1 MAARNQVSHRAAAP
15 QAVALVDGK
24 RRAPRSE
31 RARGSGQTKRSAP
44 TADRPPADV
53 DYRALFEGAPGLFL
67 VLDPDLRIVAVSNA
81 YLAATMTVRDEI
93 AGRGI
98 FEVFPDNPDDPSAD
112 GVGNLRASL
121 DRVRERGAADTMA
134 VQKYDIRRPD
144 SAGGGFEE
152 RFWSPVNSPVLDA
165 RGRLAYIIHRVED
178 VTEFVRLMRLGTEH
192 QRITQEL
199 TSRTAE
205 MEAEVLRRARE
216 IGEANR
222 RLTAANL
229 ELRRSETFL
238 DSVVQ
243 NIPDMVFVKDAASL
257 RFVRLNRAGEQL
269 LGVRQADIIGK
280 SDYDFFPRHEADWF
294 TAKDRE
300 VLAASRVVDIPEE
313 PIDTPHG
320 PRILHTKK
328 IPVQDEDGRAIY
340 LLGISED
347 VTERKFADDEVRT
360 ARIEAERANRAKT
373 DFLSRMS
380 HELRTPLNAI
390 LGFSQLLEMDELTA
404 DQHQNVAY
412 IGQAGRHLLQLINE
426 VLDISRIESGQ
437 MSISR
442 EPVPVAEVVGELA
455 AIIRPLAD
463 ARSISLD
470 VQPAMGPLAVMADRQ
485 RLNQVLLNLL
495 SNAVKYN
502 RDGGFIRVETLAAG
516 EGRSRIVVTD
526 TGYGIKPEYADR
538 LFRPFDRLG
547 AEQSTVEGTGM
558 GLAVSKALTA
568 AMDGNLGV
576 SSTLDVGSSFWIEL
590 ERCDSRAGGYDS
602 ADGDDAAIAVTDGA
616 ADPTTLV
623 ILHIEDNASNVRLV
637 ERILA
642 RRRGMQLL
650 SAPQARLGIELAR
663 QHRPGLILL
672 DLHLPDIPGLEVLRL
687 LMSYPETR
695 DVPIVVLSADRT
707 GSRPTQAIE
716 AGAYGFLGKPLDVS
730 EFLALIDRVVEC
742 RSS

>member
-1 MAARNQVSHRAAAP
+1 
-15 QAVALVDGK
+15 VALVEGK
-24 RRAPRSE
+24 RRARPSQPVRSQPAK
-31 RARGSGQTKRSAP
+31 RPDRSADGP
-44 TADRPPADV
+44 TADI
-53 DYRALFEGAPGLFL
+53 DYRALFESAPGLFL
-67 VLDPDLRIVAVSNA
+67 VLDPDLRIVAVSDA
-81 YLAATMTVRDEI
+81 YLAATMTVRDDI
-93 AGRGI
+93 VGRGI
-98 FEVFPDNPDDPSAD
+98 FDVFPDNPDDPDAD

-121 DRVRERGAADTMA
+121 ERVRDRAVADTMA
-134 VQKYDIRRPD
+134 VQKYDIRRPESD
-144 SAGGGFEE
+144 GGGFEE
-152 RFWSPVNSPVLDA
+152 RFWSPVNSPVFDA

-178 VTEFVRLMRLGTEH
+178 VTEFVRLTKLGT
-192 QRITQEL
+192 EL

-216 IGEANR
+216 IGEGNR
-222 RLTAANL
+222 QLTTANL

-257 RFVRLNRAGEQL
+257 RFVRLNRAGELL

-280 SDYDFFPRHEADWF
+280 NDYDFFPSDEADWF

-300 VLAASRVVDIPEE
+300 VLAAGRVVDIPEE

-320 PRILHTKK
+320 RRVLHTKK
-328 IPVQDEDGRAIY
+328 IPVQDEDGRPIY

-347 VTERKFADDEVRT
+347 ITDRKRADDEVRS

-404 DQHQNVAY
+404 DQHQNVGY

-437 MSISR
+437 MSMSR
-442 EPVPVAEVVGELA
+442 EPVAVAEVVGELA
-455 AIIRPLAD
+455 AIVRPLAK

-470 VQPAMGPLAVMADRQ
+470 VQPAMGPLTVMADRQ

-502 RDGGFIRVETLAAG
+502 RDGGFIRVEVLQAG

-558 GLAVSKALTA
+558 GLAVSKALA
-568 AMDGNLGV
+568 EAMGGRLGM
-576 SSTLDVGSSFWIEL
+576 STTLDVGSSFWIEL
-590 ERCDSRAGGYDS
+590 DHCDSHADGYDVAV
-602 ADGDDAAIAVTDGA
+602 ADGDAEAA
-616 ADPTTLV
+616 PTSLV

-637 ERILA
+637 ERIVA
-642 RRRGMQLL
+642 RRRGINVL
-650 SAPQARLGIELAR
+650 SAPQGRLGIELAR

-672 DLHLPDIPGLEVLRL
+672 DLHLPDMPGLEVLRL
-687 LMSYPETR
+687 LMAYPETR
-695 DVPIVVLSADRT
+695 DIPVVVLSADRT
-707 GSRPTQAIE
+707 GSRPAQAID
-716 AGAYGFLGKPLDVS
+716 AGAHGFLGKPLDVT
-730 EFLALIDRVVEC
+730 EFLALVDHVAEARAG
-742 RSS
+742 